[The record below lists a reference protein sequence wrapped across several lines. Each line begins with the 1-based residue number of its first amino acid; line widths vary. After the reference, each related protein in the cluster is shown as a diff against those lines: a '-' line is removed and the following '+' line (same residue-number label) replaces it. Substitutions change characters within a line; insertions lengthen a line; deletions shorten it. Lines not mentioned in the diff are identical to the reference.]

1 MKPKYVHIEFNGWDT
16 IASYIHDRK
25 ELEVWLKDGSLK
37 EDDVIYELKSKYH
50 VVKWKDGSLVLED
63 VTNEEEKAKP

>member
-37 EDDVIYELKSKYH
+37 EGDIIYELKSKYR
-50 VVKWKDGSLVLED
+50 VVK
-63 VTNEEEKAKP
+63 